1 MPLQPGRPGN
11 DRQVVYD
18 SDVGRICPT
27 CGQPEKSCRCRRKP
41 AVVAPSRQPQQNPP
55 KADGVVRVSRD
66 RGHRRGK
73 TVTVI
78 TGVLGG
84 PTAIDDLAGTL
95 KRLCGSG
102 GTVKDGVIEIQ
113 GDHRDQVLSKLLEM
127 GFKAKQSGG

>member
-11 DRQVVYD
+11 DRPVVYD
-18 SDVGRICPT
+18 SDVGRVCPT

-41 AVVAPSRQPQQNPP
+41 AVGQAKQPQQSLSKP
-55 KADGVVRVSRD
+55 DGILRVSRD
-66 RGHRRGK
+66 RSHRRGK

-78 TGVLGG
+78 TGAPGG
-84 PTAIDDLAGTL
+84 PAAIDDLAGTL

-113 GDHRDQVLSKLLEM
+113 GDHREQVLSKLLEM
-127 GFKAKQSGG
+127 GFKAKQAGG